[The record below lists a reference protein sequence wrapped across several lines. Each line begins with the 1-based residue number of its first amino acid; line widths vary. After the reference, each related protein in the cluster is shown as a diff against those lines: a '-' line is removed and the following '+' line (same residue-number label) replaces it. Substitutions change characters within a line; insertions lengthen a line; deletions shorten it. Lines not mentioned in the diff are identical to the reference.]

1 MIKEYID
8 KDNKKYYEV
17 KNHYIGKDVFTG
29 KEKRISKKGFRT
41 KREAENYCIKLKSEF
56 LEVGFKSNQDYT
68 FQDVYDLFD
77 EQYKRKVKDTTYYRN
92 TLHFNKHILPFFASM
107 KVKDIK
113 LVVCQK
119 FINGLSENFKKAT
132 VKHYSILASM
142 ILDYAVKLEIIATNY
157 MKYTEI
163 PRMKEET
170 KQDNYYTKSE
180 LLEFLEV
187 VKNNYSLELYC
198 TFRVLAFTGIRC
210 GELCALTWKDFDLKN
225 KTLSINKNLT
235 YVKGGYTVS
244 ETKTKSSN
252 RIIYLDNE
260 TVEVLKQFRKQRS
273 FVPLD
278 TSVFNKKPELL
289 KYYLNGICA
298 KKPNLKRITL
308 HGFRHTHAT
317 LLYESGIDV
326 KDISNRLGHS
336 NIKTTLD
343 IYTHLTED
351 KKKDVTDKFSKFMS
365 M

>member
-1 MIKEYID
+1 M
-8 KDNKKYYEV
+8 
-17 KNHYIGKDVFTG
+17 
-29 KEKRISKKGFRT
+29 
-41 KREAENYCIKLKSEF
+41 
-56 LEVGFKSNQDYT
+56 
-68 FQDVYDLFD
+68 
-77 EQYKRKVKDTTYYRN
+77 
-92 TLHFNKHILPFFASM
+92 
-107 KVKDIK
+107 
-113 LVVCQK
+113 
-119 FINGLSENFKKAT
+119 
-132 VKHYSILASM
+132 
-142 ILDYAVKLEIIATNY
+142 
-157 MKYTEI
+157 
-163 PRMKEET
+163 
-170 KQDNYYTKSE
+170 
-180 LLEFLEV
+180 

-225 KTLSINKNLT
+225 KTLSVNKNLT

-289 KYYLNGICA
+289 KYYL
-298 KKPNLKRITL
+298 